1 MLDVRFTRRA
11 EDDLVEIYQYTAEH
25 LGADQADAYCR
36 GIANAITL
44 LAEQPLSGRD
54 VTIRAGVRRHEHARH
69 TIFYQVE
76 PDAILIGRILHSAS
90 DWHRHLP

>member
-1 MLDVRFTRRA
+1 MFDIRFTQRA
-11 EDDLVEIYQYTAEH
+11 EHDLLEIYRYTAEH
-25 LGADQADAYCR
+25 FGADQADTYCQ

-54 VTIRAGVRRHEHARH
+54 VPIRPGVRRHEHARH

-76 PDAILIGRILHSAS
+76 ADAIVIGRILHSAS
-90 DWHRHLP
+90 DWYRHLP